1 VIAPKI
7 ASGFNGAWPDALI
20 LVVALAILVIY
31 APLAVIGDL
40 LGVYTHRGM
49 LR

>member
-1 VIAPKI
+1 VIQR
-7 ASGFNGAWPDALI
+7 GFNGAWPDALI
-20 LVVALAILVIY
+20 LVVALAVLFVY